1 MDSENNRRRLASR
14 AAIALFLAAVLAAC
28 SNQTAPAPVVMKNG
42 GPSPAFT
49 PTFYNPN
56 PQIAAPPRSQM
67 PPPSYVTV
75 RPGQSLNGI
84 AHEYHVRPAAIIT
97 ANGLKPP
104 YELKIGARLVIPTV
118 SQPPVQ
124 QAAVSPPPPPPQTP
138 VAGPTPQPPPRA
150 ETLTPPAP
158 VVASPTAPAA
168 TPPPGAPKT
177 ATDVIPLDTPPK
189 QIAAAPN
196 LPSSLPAPSG
206 AAAPSAAGGVV
217 PPVLPPRN
225 PAAALPLPGE
235 ASVDW
240 GSADAAQGMVNGR
253 FPWPVRGRILANY
266 GSTSAEG
273 NRNDGIN
280 IAAPLGTPVRAID
293 TGVVAY
299 AGNELKGFGNL
310 VLIKHANGWISAYA
324 HLDSLAVKVGEK
336 IAAGQVFAHVGTSGG
351 VGEPQLHFEL
361 RRGKK
366 PVDPREFLAPAPS
379 ASGTGGNKAG

>member
-1 MDSENNRRRLASR
+1 
-14 AAIALFLAAVLAAC
+14 
-28 SNQTAPAPVVMKNG
+28 
-42 GPSPAFT
+42 
-49 PTFYNPN
+49 
-56 PQIAAPPRSQM
+56 
-67 PPPSYVTV
+67 
-75 RPGQSLNGI
+75 
-84 AHEYHVRPAAIIT
+84 
-97 ANGLKPP
+97 
-104 YELKIGARLVIPTV
+104 
-118 SQPPVQ
+118 VQ
-124 QAAVSPPPPPPQTP
+124 QAAISPPPAPPQSAL
-138 VAGPTPQPPPRA
+138 AGPTPQPPPRA
-150 ETLTPPAP
+150 ETLTPPAS
-158 VVASPTAPAA
+158 VVAPPS
-168 TPPPGAPKT
+168 TPPGPPKT

-189 QIAAAPN
+189 QTAAAPT
-196 LPSSLPAPSG
+196 LPSSLPAPST
-206 AAAPSAAGGVV
+206 AAAPSAAGGA

-266 GSTSAEG
+266 GSSSAEG
-273 NRNDGIN
+273 GRNDGIN
-280 IAAPLGTPVRAID
+280 IAAPLGTPVRAVD
-293 TGVVAY
+293 AGVVAY

-324 HLDSLAVKVGEK
+324 HLDSLDVKVGEK

-379 ASGTGGNKAG
+379 AGGAGGDKAG